1 MLAHKIKVDPSNE
14 KPLWQQVEEGLRRL
28 ITSGILSPG
37 SLIISVRELAQ
48 ELKINPTIVA
58 KAYQRLIDSGVLI
71 DNRWEGLFI
80 AGRQLI
86 FSSSEQKTLL
96 KEEALNYA
104 LTARKLG
111 ISKEEAI
118 SELRLAFQSLKPK
131 QGKLK
136 LLVKLTQLG
145 K

>member
-86 FSSSEQKTLL
+86 FSSSEQKILL